1 MIHQYRCQIFM
12 AQMNKRA
19 LVLCQSW
26 KRESREVHFMPSEA
40 FWWTV
45 LISCSVMSHS
55 LQPHEQQHTRLPYPS
70 LTPGACSNSC
80 PWSQGRHPIIS
91 SFVIPFS
98 SRFQYFPGSGS
109 FLMSMERGTIIL
121 CHMQKANQLWVLA
134 LKPSNTLCQHQK
146 IIYIFI
152 NPSKI
157 CCPDNYCITSK
168 LKSKKLKERKI

>member
-1 MIHQYRCQIFM
+1 MP
-12 AQMNKRA
+12 K
-19 LVLCQSW
+19 LK
-26 KRESREVHFMPSEA
+26 KREQRSSFHA
-40 FWWTV
+40 FRGILVDCSDQLLSHVPLFATPWTAAHQ
-45 LISCSVMSHS
+45 LVMG
-55 LQPHEQQHTRLPYPS
+55 TS